1 MVAAATTSNEAR
13 EGVAAPAEKKCV
25 IFAVEKRTGG
35 TLALSSKGGRFIS
48 KDCGKCRKPC
58 DPWESRGE
66 VFAYGDGEQSLS
78 SFNDTE

>member
-1 MVAAATTSNEAR
+1 VVAAATTSNEAR

-35 TLALSSKGGRFIS
+35 TPGALIQRRPIHKQ
-48 KDCGKCRKPC
+48 DCGKCRKPC
-58 DPWESRGE
+58 DLWESRGE